1 MISYLRLLNA
11 ALSERLLHMSHPTPP
26 ETLYDTLINLFLVV
40 NENDR
45 FVLARH
51 GLSLP
56 RFHVLQHLYAE
67 PGISFV
73 RLSDLMLTDRANVTR
88 IIRGM
93 EADELVSRQP
103 NTHDRRSYWLHL
115 TAKGAALYARA
126 AAAHRADIASRFAA
140 AFDDASQQLP
150 SDFLAQLHMLR
161 EGLEAHLETLKQP
174 AA

>member
-1 MISYLRLLNA
+1 
-11 ALSERLLHMSHPTPP
+11 MSHPTPP
-26 ETLYDTLINLFLVV
+26 ETLYDILINLFLVV

-56 RFHVLQHLYAE
+56 RFHVLQHLHAE
-67 PGISFV
+67 PGISFM

-93 EADELVSRQP
+93 ETDELVSRQLNP
-103 NTHDRRSYWLHL
+103 RDHRSYLLHL

-126 AAAHRADIASRFAA
+126 AAAHRADVASRFAGPFA
-140 AFDDASQQLP
+140 DPSRQLQP
-150 SDFLAQLHMLR
+150 DFFVQLHTLR

-174 AA
+174 AV

>member
-1 MISYLRLLNA
+1 MSY
-11 ALSERLLHMSHPTPP
+11 PTPS
-26 ETLYDTLINLFLVV
+26 ETLYETLINLFLVV

-45 FVLARH
+45 FVLAGY

-93 EADELVSRQP
+93 EADGLVSRQL
-103 NTHDRRSYWLHL
+103 NTHDRRSYLLHM

-126 AAAHRADIASRFAA
+126 AAAHRADIAIRFAG

-150 SDFLAQLHMLR
+150 ADFLAQLRMLY
-161 EGLEAHLETLKQP
+161 EGLETHLETLKQP